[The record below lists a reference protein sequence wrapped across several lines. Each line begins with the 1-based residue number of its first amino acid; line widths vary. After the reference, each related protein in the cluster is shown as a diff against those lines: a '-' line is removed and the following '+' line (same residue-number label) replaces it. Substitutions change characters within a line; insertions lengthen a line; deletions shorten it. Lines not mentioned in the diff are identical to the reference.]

1 MHAPSISELTA
12 AFGEVPESVAE
23 VGVGRYL
30 ELDAWPA
37 GEVLFASSVAG
48 RSLRVYI
55 NPEADRVRVQISSP
69 DPVVDLEFDH
79 VRAVD
84 VIADDASYRGISIWI
99 GETQTFELRTY
110 PEIDLRSR

>member
-1 MHAPSISELTA
+1 MHVPTISELA
-12 AFGEVPESVAE
+12 GAFGEVPESVAE

-30 ELDAWPA
+30 ALDAWPA
-37 GEVLFASSVAG
+37 GEVLVGSSVAG

-55 NPEADRVRVQISSP
+55 NPAAERVRVQINSP
-69 DPVVDLEFDH
+69 DPVVDLELDH

-84 VIADDASYRGISIWI
+84 VIADNAPYRGISIRI

-110 PEIDLRSR
+110 PEIDLRSS